1 MTSPF
6 QQSWLMTRVGGFCA
20 RFGFAIPPVKIRA
33 ALLDYSYL
41 LGSSFARLGLG
52 GLFFAILV
60 NCLSLAD
67 YGVFASAVATAL
79 MIGNGGTFGFNA
91 PLFRAAATRPRIV
104 GAYVVALLVYALATI
119 PFVLALTFLAHLL
132 ILGSFISLPSLIAIV
147 LSEALC
153 ARLVLTIQSL
163 HVGLGRYALAS
174 AIGILPQLLRS
185 AAVAAFWFFAW
196 KGLDHWASLYLAAN
210 LLALLI
216 ALLSL
221 PRNRLRWRTKIF
233 VGRLSESL
241 AFASAYLVLALQTE
255 LDKLLVL
262 VMTTPDTAGLYAL
275 TMRIIE
281 LVTVPLRAFS
291 PVYIKRL
298 MRRPELLTD
307 RRLGIGVELAIAV
320 AATGLFALL
329 LVALR
334 LEPRILGANVAAAN
348 TWFAG
353 LLILPAA
360 KILTDFHRDIYFAAN
375 RLYSS
380 AVIALLLLALRLGG
394 LALIITLLPDHNRWL
409 VPLNLLFGALYA
421 VSAAFTWRSIYGAGG
436 NRIRRLPPD
445 AVA

>member
-1 MTSPF
+1 MTNPF
-6 QQSWLMTRVGGFCA
+6 QQSWLMTRVGGLCA
-20 RFGFAIPPVKIRA
+20 RFQVGSLPVKIRA

-41 LGSSFARLGLG
+41 LGSAVARLALG
-52 GLFFAILV
+52 GLYFAILV
-60 NCLSLAD
+60 NCLSLAE
-67 YGVFASAVATAL
+67 YGVFASAVATA
-79 MIGNGGTFGFNA
+79 
-91 PLFRAAATRPRIV
+91 
-104 GAYVVALLVYALATI
+104 
-119 PFVLALTFLAHLL
+119 
-132 ILGSFISLPSLIAIV
+132 
-147 LSEALC
+147 
-153 ARLVLTIQSL
+153 L

-196 KGLDHWASLYLAAN
+196 KRLDHWASLYLAAN